1 MAKLPKHF
9 FIDRKKFFINYWNKK
24 QATKEKPKTYAKYD
38 TTIYETPPE
47 SNDDI
52 FVISTDGDRC
62 DLISQQYYGTTEFW
76 WFIASVNNLS
86 ANNIEAGTQ
95 VRVPVSTELA
105 KLK

>member
-1 MAKLPKHF
+1 MSRYSDITKISEKGISRLGTADLPVVEENNSDVLL
-9 FIDRKKFFINYWNKK
+9 I
-24 QATKEKPKTYAKYD
+24 T
-38 TTIYETPPE
+38 
-47 SNDDI
+47 
-52 FVISTDGDRC
+52 VDGDRC